1 MRQVCY
7 ICGILYGLKEPYDN
21 DAETSGICDECLP
34 LEIERLKKEREEI
47 KREKNAVQSKRN
59 CKRHP

>member
-21 DAETSGICDECLP
+21 DAETGGLCDECFP
-34 LEIERLKKEREEI
+34 LEMERLKKEREEI
-47 KREKNAVQSKRN
+47 EREKNAVQSKRN